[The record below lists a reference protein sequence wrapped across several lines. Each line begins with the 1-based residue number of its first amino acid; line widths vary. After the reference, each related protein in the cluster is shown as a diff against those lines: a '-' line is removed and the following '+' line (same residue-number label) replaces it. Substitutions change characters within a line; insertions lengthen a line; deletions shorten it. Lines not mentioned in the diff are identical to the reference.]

1 MTGTDG
7 GNIGVHDTGA
17 SGGPSLGLSIDLSCL
32 HRPPTR
38 PANLPLPPTI
48 NLAGDPFVQHVGP
61 KQPLPANAKPIDFL
75 GQIFD
80 DILLTHIVAETNLY
94 AQQKG
99 KYLKGWYDL
108 TVPEL
113 EAFLGVCILMR
124 LPQMHYY
131 WSQNSI
137 FGDFPVITNAFPRI
151 AS

>member
-7 GNIGVHDTGA
+7 GNIGVNDTGA

-38 PANLPLPPTI
+38 PANLPLPPTF

-75 GQIFD
+75 DQIFD
-80 DILLTHIVAETNLY
+80 DTLLTRIVAETNLY

-108 TVPEL
+108 
-113 EAFLGVCILMR
+113 FILFIY
-124 LPQMHYY
+124 YY
-131 WSQNSI
+131 WADSTSWFCPVCPKQLQLTCIKSINYNSI
-137 FGDFPVITNAFPRI
+137 
-151 AS
+151 